1 MSNFTNFTIEEVER
15 FSGNS
20 FKKSGADYQGPCIY
34 CRQEG
39 GDTHGDNMHFNPKK
53 GFFCG
58 ACINNEHGKRL
69 AQEIIKART
78 QDKKLNKQIRKA
90 KYDTNNIEKY
100 SSNLLKNK
108 EMLELIKENVGL
120 SEDTIKE
127 CQIGYDKE
135 NNVFLLPMIAL
146 DESITGFEIR
156 VPENNKGKFKFLSK
170 TKGFADNPEKCLSKI
185 NNPKNANNAI
195 ICAGYKDGYAV
206 YQHLKDIGEENNWQI
221 LTNSNGEGNT
231 AKALK
236 PHVKY
241 LEMFEKKA
249 LCMDNDIAGRK
260 AVQKI
265 EQEIPIVFHN
275 LNLARLNGINEYV
288 NDFTDLHKYIQ
299 QNKIQGNII
308 EQNLKLSHNSILKI
322 YLKRTNTKLEM
333 PISVD
338 VKPENKEIMDF
349 FEKGIYPYKGNF
361 YLVSYNPDENKLTY
375 VRKSN
380 FVLKIPRT
388 IVFNTSGFE
397 NKTEYRLEVV
407 TQIGSKTTTPKILTQ
422 KDLLD
427 SKNLHD
433 ILKEGGVHLHCL
445 KDAELKNI
453 LLDELNN
460 ITEEL
465 NIYKNPS
472 LVFHE
477 DKPYWIYKNA
487 AIDLNTGNILLPV
500 KNSKNVIQVDSNNS
514 FALEVDRDMYAPKL
528 YIPNVSYTE
537 FVEQNKAC
545 ELIKEFS
552 ESSTT
557 IDELIGKCL
566 FTNTLR
572 TYNNKV
578 EPLLVLGTAIMSP
591 FVDILFSKTMGYP
604 INFMYG
610 EAASGKSNLLITI
623 AYLFGFDSRYLS
635 SGNDTSLNLLH
646 NMEYYKNIPILYAEI
661 EGYMRK
667 QFETTVKAV
676 YDRNSRRKMTSYGK
690 EQDIRAVNATLNF
703 ASNDRAHRNP
713 QTVSRLVYTEFY
725 KKDFNPDE
733 ASKLNHIR
741 ENYLS
746 CILPKILEWYAD
758 ENKLLKML
766 DSNIKLICKYNP
778 ALNLRCINNIAVAMC
793 GMDILF
799 QIANFTTEFKNSAE
813 IQLLNQNLE
822 AYIKSHQDITH
833 TEDCFEKF
841 MAIFLIL
848 VKSDRIEYGS
858 EYVFN
863 VKKKEISIYVDGMH
877 QLFSKEY
884 KQSEENGSLIPSA
897 KDIRTKAAK
906 EPYIEYGNKYFRK
919 GHSPRALIIT
929 IPEDNSSL
937 NYILNELE
945 KHQNELSEKEY
956 KKDNKFQT
964 QYAQDRA
971 GEVI

>member
-1 MSNFTNFTIEEVER
+1 MTNISKFEISEVEKHL
-15 FSGNS
+15 GYGL
-20 FKKSGADYQGPCIY
+20 KKTGPNQYQGKCLY
-34 CRQEG
+34 CSQEG
-39 GDTHGDNMHFNPKK
+39 HDRHEDNLNFSPDK

-69 AQEIIKART
+69 AQEISKART

-90 KYDTNNIEKY
+90 KYDTNNIDKY
-100 SSNLLKNK
+100 SSNLFENK
-108 EMLELIKENVGL
+108 EMLELVKENVGL
-120 SEDTIKE
+120 SDDTIKE

-146 DESITGFEIR
+146 DGSITGFETR
-156 VPENNKGKFKFLSK
+156 VPENNKGEFKFSSK

-185 NNPKNANNAI
+185 NNPINASNAI

-206 YQHLKDIGEENNWQI
+206 YQYLKDIGEENNWQI

-241 LEMFEKKA
+241 LGKFEKRVT
-249 LCMDNDIAGRK
+249 CMDNDLAGKK
-260 AVQKI
+260 ATKKI
-265 EQEIPIVFHN
+265 EQEIPLVFHN
-275 LNLARLNGINEYV
+275 LNLGKLNGIKEYI
-288 NDFTDLHKYIQ
+288 NDFTDLHKYIREHEITE
-299 QNKIQGNII
+299 NVLENNI
-308 EQNLKLSHNSILKI
+308 KLSPDSILKL
-322 YLKRTNTKLEM
+322 YLKHTNIKLDR
-333 PISVD
+333 PVT
-338 VKPENKEIMDF
+338 VNVLPEHKTIMEF
-349 FEKGIYPYKGNF
+349 FEQGIYPYKDSYF
-361 YLVSYNPDENKLTY
+361 YVKYDSENGTLTY

-380 FVLKIPRT
+380 FVLEISRT
-388 IVFNTSGFE
+388 VALNTFRFN
-397 NKTEYRLEVV
+397 NQKEYRLEVI
-407 TQIGSKTTTPKILTQ
+407 TKIGNKTSNPKILTQ
-422 KDLLD
+422 KELLD
-427 SKNLHD
+427 IKNLHD
-433 ILKEGGVHLHCL
+433 ILKEGGIHLHCL
-445 KDAELKNI
+445 KETELKNI

-460 ITEEL
+460 RTDEL

-472 LVFHE
+472 LIVHQ

-487 AIDLNTGNILLPV
+487 AINLNTGNILLPA
-500 KNSKNVIQVDSNNS
+500 KNTKNIIQVDSNNS

-528 YIPNVSYTE
+528 YIPEISYAE
-537 FVEQNKAC
+537 FVEQNKTC
-545 ELIKEFS
+545 ELIKEFA

-557 IDELIGKCL
+557 IAELTGKCL
-566 FTNTLR
+566 FINTLR

-578 EPLLVLGTAIMSP
+578 EPLLVIGTAIMSP
-591 FVDILFSKTMGYP
+591 FVDIIFSTTMGYP

-676 YDRNSRRKMTSYGK
+676 YDRNSRRRMTSYGK

-703 ASNDRAHRNP
+703 ASNDRAHRNA
-713 QTVSRLVYTEFY
+713 QTVTRLVYTEFY

-746 CILPKILEWYAD
+746 CILPKILNWYAD
-758 ENKLLKML
+758 ENKLITML
-766 DSNIKLICKYNP
+766 DSNIKIIRKHNP
-778 ALNLRCINNIAVAMC
+778 SLDLRCINNIAIAMC

-799 QIANFTTEFKNSAE
+799 QIANFNPEFKNSEE
-813 IQLLNQNLE
+813 IQLLNKNLE
-822 AYIKSHQDITH
+822 TYIKSHQDITH

-841 MAIFLIL
+841 MAIFLTL
-848 VKSDRIEYGS
+848 AKSDKIEYGS

-884 KQSEENGSLIPSA
+884 KQSEENGISIPSA
-897 KDIRTKAAK
+897 KDIRTKATK
-906 EPYIEYGNKYFRK
+906 ESYIEYSNKYFRK

-929 IPEDNSSL
+929 IPEDNTTL

-956 KKDNKFQT
+956 KKIINLK
-964 QYAQDRA
+964 RNMHRI
-971 GEVI
+971 EREK